1 MDRKLTQRATPFPE
15 DTQRVEEAEKMNA
28 LLSAIVTWLSI
39 NFGLPAAYDH
49 PEIVFAP
56 VAQISDLGYA
66 GGSKQYRRAVVAVY
80 NDVERVIYLPD
91 SWDDTSPAD
100 LSILVHEMVHHLQ
113 NLSEIEYACPGA
125 REEPAYAAQ
134 GRWLKLFG
142 HSILDEFDLD
152 RMTLKVT
159 VVCYWP

>member
-1 MDRKLTQRATPFPE
+1 
-15 DTQRVEEAEKMNA
+15 MNA
-28 LLSAIVTWLSI
+28 LLSAIVVWLSI
-39 NFGLPAAYDH
+39 NFDLPATYDH

-56 VAQISDLGYA
+56 AAQISDLGYA
-66 GGSKQYRRAVVAVY
+66 DKSKENQQAVEAVY
-80 NDVERVIYLPD
+80 NDVRRVIYLPD
-91 SWDDTSPAD
+91 SWDEKSPAD

-142 HSILDEFDLD
+142 YNIFDEFDLD

-159 VVCYWP
+159 TLCYSP